1 MPSPSRRPRL
11 PLPLPRPLLVVSWLA
26 LLWLGGA
33 GAQAAEPRPFD
44 ARYHL
49 EVDGWPNATIEHRL
63 SRDGSQWL
71 SDMRAD
77 ISLARGRERSRF
89 LAGEAVRSLHYASG
103 YSLLGVGKRYA
114 LDHEALARL
123 PDRQAALFEL
133 SRRAAAQECAV
144 SCRLRYLD
152 HRGRE
157 TLVEYRLLP
166 PAALSLPAGDFEAV
180 RVEVVEPDEPDRRLR
195 FSFHPGVPGLLLAME
210 YHRDG
215 ERRSRLALTALDLP
229 PR

>member
-1 MPSPSRRPRL
+1 MPSPSRHRRAPRL
-11 PLPLPRPLLVVSWLA
+11 VLLLLPWLLLA
-26 LLWLGGA
+26 GA
-33 GAQAAEPRPFD
+33 GVIASEPRPFD

-77 ISLARGRERSRF
+77 IAVARGRERSRF
-89 LAGEAVRSLHYASG
+89 LAGAAVRSLHYASG

-114 LDHEALARL
+114 LDREALARL

-133 SRRAAAQECAV
+133 SRRATAADCAAA
-144 SCRLRYLD
+144 CPLRYLD

-166 PAALSLPAGDFEAV
+166 PTALSLPAGEFEAV

-195 FSFHPGVPGLLLAME
+195 FSFHPSVPGLLLAME

-215 ERRSRLALTALDLP
+215 ERRSRLALTELDLP

>member
-1 MPSPSRRPRL
+1 MPSQSRHRRAPRL
-11 PLPLPRPLLVVSWLA
+11 VLLAPGLLLLFLLLA
-26 LLWLGGA
+26 STGGL
-33 GAQAAEPRPFD
+33 AAEPRPFD

-63 SRDGSQWL
+63 SRDGTQWL

-77 ISLARGRERSRF
+77 ITLAQGRERSRF
-89 LAGEAVRSLHYASG
+89 LADETVQSLHYASG

-114 LDHEALARL
+114 LDRETLARL

-133 SRRAAAQECAV
+133 SRRATTTQCTAP
-144 SCRLRYLD
+144 CRLRYLD

-166 PAALSLPAGDFEAV
+166 RTALSLPAGKFEAV

-215 ERRSRLALTALDLP
+215 ERRSRLSLAELDLP

>member
-1 MPSPSRRPRL
+1 MSSPSSRRRL
-11 PLPLPRPLLVVSWLA
+11 PLLSPLLPWL
-26 LLWLGGA
+26 LLIFLLPGGA
-33 GAQAAEPRPFD
+33 DVNAAEPRPFD

-63 SRDGSQWL
+63 SRDGGQWL
-71 SDMRAD
+71 SDMRAEMA
-77 ISLARGRERSRF
+77 LARGRERSRF
-89 LAGEAVRSLHYASG
+89 LAGEAVRSLYYASG

-123 PDRQAALFEL
+123 PDRQAALFAL
-133 SRRAAAQECAV
+133 SRRAAEGACSALCE
-144 SCRLRYLD
+144 LRYLD

-157 TLVEYRLLP
+157 TRVEYRMLP
-166 PAALSLPAGDFEAV
+166 PATLSLPAGNFAAV
-180 RVEVVEPDEPDRRLR
+180 RVDVVEPDEPDRWLR

-210 YHRDG
+210 YHRHG

>member
-1 MPSPSRRPRL
+1 MPS
-11 PLPLPRPLLVVSWLA
+11 LPRHRRA
-26 LLWLGGA
+26 LLLLRLLLPWLLIASGA
-33 GAQAAEPRPFD
+33 GVAAEPRPFE

-63 SRDGSQWL
+63 SRDGTQWL

-77 ISLARGRERSRF
+77 IALAQGRERSRF
-89 LAGEAVRSLHYASG
+89 LAGETVRSLHYASG

-114 LDHEALARL
+114 LDHQALARL

-133 SRRAAAQECAV
+133 SRRATAAQCTAP
-144 SCRLRYLD
+144 CRLRYLD

-166 PAALSLPAGDFEAV
+166 RTALSLPAGDFEAA
-180 RVEVVEPDEPDRRLR
+180 RVEVIEPDEPDRRLR
-195 FSFHPGVPGLLLAME
+195 FSFHPCVPGLLLAME
-210 YHRDG
+210 YQRDG
-215 ERRSRLALTALDLP
+215 ERRSRLSLTELDLP

>member
-1 MPSPSRRPRL
+1 MPSPSRHRRAPRL
-11 PLPLPRPLLVVSWLA
+11 LPLLPWLLLVF
-26 LLWLGGA
+26 LLPGGA
-33 GAQAAEPRPFD
+33 GVHAAEPRPFD

-77 ISLARGRERSRF
+77 ITLAQGRERSRF
-89 LAGEAVRSLHYASG
+89 LAGETVRSLHYASG
-103 YSLLGVGKRYA
+103 YSLLGVGKRYT
-114 LDHEALARL
+114 LDQNALARL

-133 SRRAAAQECAV
+133 SRRATARQCAAP
-144 SCRLRYLD
+144 CRLRYLD

-166 PAALSLPAGDFEAV
+166 RTALSLPAGEFEAV
-180 RVEVVEPDEPDRRLR
+180 RVEVIEPDEPDRRLR

-215 ERRSRLALTALDLP
+215 ERRSRLALTELALP

>member
-1 MPSPSRRPRL
+1 MPSPSRHRRLPRL
-11 PLPLPRPLLVVSWLA
+11 LPLLPWLLLIF
-26 LLWLGGA
+26 LLPGGA
-33 GAQAAEPRPFD
+33 DVHAAEPRPFD

-71 SDMRAD
+71 SDMRAE

-114 LDHEALARL
+114 LDHESLARL

-133 SRRAAAQECAV
+133 SRRAAADDCAA

>member
-1 MPSPSRRPRL
+1 MSS
-11 PLPLPRPLLVVSWLA
+11 LPRYRRALLLVLLPFLLLA
-26 LLWLGGA
+26 GVGVL
-33 GAQAAEPRPFD
+33 AAEPRPFE

-63 SRDGSQWL
+63 SRDGTQWL

-77 ISLARGRERSRF
+77 ITLAQGRERSRF

-133 SRRAAAQECAV
+133 SRRATAAECTAP
-144 SCRLRYLD
+144 CRLRYLD

-166 PAALSLPAGDFEAV
+166 RTALSLPAGNFEAV
-180 RVEVVEPDEPDRRLR
+180 RVEVIEPDEPDRQLR

-215 ERRSRLALTALDLP
+215 ERRSRLSLSELDLP

>member
-1 MPSPSRRPRL
+1 MSSLPRYRRALLLVLL
-11 PLPLPRPLLVVSWLA
+11 PLLLLA
-26 LLWLGGA
+26 STGGL
-33 GAQAAEPRPFD
+33 AAEPRPFE

-49 EVDGWPNATIEHRL
+49 EVDGWPNATIAHRL
-63 SRDGSQWL
+63 SRDGTQWL

-77 ISLARGRERSRF
+77 ITLAQGRERSRF
-89 LAGEAVRSLHYASG
+89 LADGAVRSLHYASG

-114 LDHEALARL
+114 LDRETLARL

-133 SRRAAAQECAV
+133 SRRATAAQCAAP
-144 SCRLRYLD
+144 CRLRYLD

-166 PAALSLPAGDFEAV
+166 PTALSLPAGEFEAV
-180 RVEVVEPDEPDRRLR
+180 RVEVVEPDEPERRLR

-215 ERRSRLALTALDLP
+215 ERRSRLSLTELDLP